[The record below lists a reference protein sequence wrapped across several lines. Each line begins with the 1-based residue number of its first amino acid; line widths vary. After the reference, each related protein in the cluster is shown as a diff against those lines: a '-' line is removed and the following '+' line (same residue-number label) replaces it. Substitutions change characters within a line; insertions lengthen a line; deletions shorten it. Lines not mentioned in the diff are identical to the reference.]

1 MRIQSEQILQRG
13 PMNRKRVN
21 VFFGNYC
28 GTGVALLEEGHFP
41 ANLTRTNLCDFRFG
55 IGLYEGR
62 AFYQQIDT
70 LGLGPLMKQFCTF
83 LECELFGFI
92 GDQVPVILSQ
102 VP

>member
-55 IGLYEGR
+55 IGLYQGR

-70 LGLGPLMKQFCTF
+70 LGLGPL
-83 LECELFGFI
+83 
-92 GDQVPVILSQ
+92 ILHLS
-102 VP
+102 